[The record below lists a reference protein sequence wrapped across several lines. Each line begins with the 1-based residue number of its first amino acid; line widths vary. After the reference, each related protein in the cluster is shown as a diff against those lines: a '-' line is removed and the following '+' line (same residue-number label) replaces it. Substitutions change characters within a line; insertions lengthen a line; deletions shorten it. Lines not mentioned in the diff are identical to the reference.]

1 MHNNEIYVGLDIG
14 TSMIKVVVVETQASQ
29 VNIIGVGNVSSQ
41 GVKRGVIVDINETA
55 FAIRAAVAQ
64 AAAKANIQI
73 DEVVAGIPANQL
85 KIEQIQGMTAIANPS
100 TRISYAD
107 VREVAKQALIRNLPP
122 EREIIDVL
130 PSEFIVDGF
139 DGISD
144 PYDMVGVRLEMRG
157 IAFTGPKTITHN
169 VRMAVERAGLKL
181 REFVVTPLAIGR
193 TVMSDG
199 EQDFGTVLV
208 DMGAGQTTAAV
219 IHDHQLKF
227 ITVDQEGGDF
237 ISRDVSTV
245 LNTSYENADKAK
257 RDYGCADSL
266 MASESNEFL
275 IESVGQREPMRVS
288 EKYLAEIIEAR
299 VDQIYSNLFKQLQ
312 PTGALEMPG
321 GIVLTGG
328 SSLLAGAPELLQQMF
343 GMNVRIEMPTQI
355 GIRHPGYTAG
365 FAIAKYAASQT
376 QTERVVKEVIFG
388 NQLTT
393 AQQDEPIVENVKK
406 HSFFSTNN
414 HTESAPQEPEY
425 GVQNQTDE
433 VLDEET
439 PFKHDSQKKV
449 KDKVKSF
456 LANFFD

>member
-14 TSMIKVVVVETQASQ
+14 TAMIKVIVVETQASQ
-29 VNIIGVGNVSSQ
+29 VNVIGVGNVPSQ

-55 FAIRAAVAQ
+55 AAIKAAVAQ
-64 AAAKANIQI
+64 AATKANIQI

-85 KIEQIQGMTAIANPS
+85 KIEQIQGMTAIVND
-100 TRISYAD
+100 TKRISYDD
-107 VREVAKQALIRNLPP
+107 VREVARQALISNLPP

-181 REFVVTPLAIGR
+181 REFVVTPLAVGR
-193 TVMSDG
+193 TALNDG
-199 EQDFGTVLV
+199 EQDFGTILI

-227 ITVDQEGGDF
+227 ITVDQEGGEY
-237 ISRDVSTV
+237 ITRDISTV
-245 LNTSYENADKAK
+245 LNTTYEYADKAK
-257 RDYGCADSL
+257 RDYGCADSTL
-266 MASESNEFL
+266 TSEQNEFL
-275 IESVGQREPMRVS
+275 IESVGQREPIRVS
-288 EKYLAEIIEAR
+288 EKYLSEIIEAR
-299 VDQIYSNLFKQLQ
+299 VDQIFSNLFKQLQ

-328 SSLLAGAPELLQQMF
+328 SSLLGGVPELLQQMF
-343 GMNVRIEMPTQI
+343 GMNVRIEIPSQI
-355 GIRHPGYTAG
+355 GIRHPSYMAG
-365 FAIAKYAASQT
+365 FAIARYAAAQT

-393 AQQDEPIVENVKK
+393 AQQDEPVLEKEKK
-406 HSFFSTNN
+406 HGFFTSNFGNEEKYQASTKMVDEQAMEENDFQ
-414 HTESAPQEPEY
+414 HEPQK
-425 GVQNQTDE
+425 N
-433 VLDEET
+433 
-439 PFKHDSQKKV
+439 V
-449 KDKVKSF
+449 KDKVKNF
-456 LANFFD
+456 IANFFD

>member
-14 TSMIKVVVVETQASQ
+14 SSMIKVVVVETQAGQ
-29 VNIIGVGNVSSQ
+29 VNVIGVGNVPSQ

-55 FAIRAAVAQ
+55 SAISAAVAQ
-64 AAAKANIQI
+64 AATKANIQI
-73 DEVVAGIPANQL
+73 SEVVAGIPANQL
-85 KIEQIQGMTAIANPS
+85 KIEQVQGMTAIANSS

-193 TVMSDG
+193 TAMNDG
-199 EQDFGTVLV
+199 EQDFGTILIDV
-208 DMGAGQTTAAV
+208 GAGQTTAAV

-237 ISRDVSTV
+237 ITRDVSTV
-245 LNTSYENADKAK
+245 LNTSYENAEKVK
-257 RDYGCADSL
+257 RDYGSADSL
-266 MASESNEFL
+266 MASDNNEFL
-275 IESVGQREPMRVS
+275 VESVGQQEPIRIS

-299 VDQIYSNLFKQLQ
+299 VEQIFSNLFKQLQ

-328 SSLLAGAPELLQQMF
+328 TSLLTGIAELLQQMF
-343 GMNVRIEMPTQI
+343 GMRVRIEMPNQI

-365 FAIAKYAASQT
+365 FAIAKYAALQT

-393 AQQDEPIVENVKK
+393 AQQDESNIENDKKNNTFTKNNQMVEDYQQENDNLENDVAGQ
-406 HSFFSTNN
+406 H
-414 HTESAPQEPEY
+414 EPQK
-425 GVQNQTDE
+425 NA
-433 VLDEET
+433 
-439 PFKHDSQKKV
+439 

-456 LANFFD
+456 FLKLFD

>member
-14 TSMIKVVVVETQASQ
+14 SSMIKVVVVETQAGQ
-29 VNIIGVGNVSSQ
+29 VNVIGVGNVPSQ

-55 FAIRAAVAQ
+55 SAISAAVAQ
-64 AAAKANIQI
+64 AATKANIQI
-73 DEVVAGIPANQL
+73 SEVVAGIPANQL
-85 KIEQIQGMTAIANPS
+85 KIEQVQGMTAIANSS

-193 TVMSDG
+193 TAMNDG
-199 EQDFGTVLV
+199 EQDFGTILIDV
-208 DMGAGQTTAAV
+208 GAGQTTAAV

-237 ISRDVSTV
+237 ITRDVSTV
-245 LNTSYENADKAK
+245 LNTSYENAEKVK
-257 RDYGCADSL
+257 RDYGSADSL
-266 MASESNEFL
+266 MASDNNEFL
-275 IESVGQREPMRVS
+275 VESVGQQEPIRIS

-299 VDQIYSNLFKQLQ
+299 VEQIFSNLFKQLQ

-328 SSLLAGAPELLQQMF
+328 TSLLTGITELLQQMF
-343 GMNVRIEMPTQI
+343 GMRVRIEMPNQI

-365 FAIAKYAASQT
+365 FAIAKYAALQT

-393 AQQDEPIVENVKK
+393 AQQDESNIENDKKNNTFTKNNQMVEDYQQENDNLENDVAGQ
-406 HSFFSTNN
+406 H
-414 HTESAPQEPEY
+414 EPQK
-425 GVQNQTDE
+425 NA
-433 VLDEET
+433 
-439 PFKHDSQKKV
+439 

-456 LANFFD
+456 FLKLFD

>member
-14 TSMIKVVVVETQASQ
+14 SSMIKVVVVETQAGQ
-29 VNIIGVGNVSSQ
+29 VNVIGVGNVPSQ

-55 FAIRAAVAQ
+55 SAISAAVAQ
-64 AAAKANIQI
+64 AATKANIQI
-73 DEVVAGIPANQL
+73 SEVVAGIPANQL
-85 KIEQIQGMTAIANPS
+85 KIEQVQGMTAIANSS

-193 TVMSDG
+193 TAMNDG
-199 EQDFGTVLV
+199 EQDFGTILIDV
-208 DMGAGQTTAAV
+208 GAGQTTAAV

-237 ISRDVSTV
+237 ITRDVSTV
-245 LNTSYENADKAK
+245 LNTSYENAEKVK
-257 RDYGCADSL
+257 RDYGSADSL
-266 MASESNEFL
+266 MASDNNEFL
-275 IESVGQREPMRVS
+275 VESVGQQEPSRIS

-299 VDQIYSNLFKQLQ
+299 VEQIFSNLFKQLQ

-328 SSLLAGAPELLQQMF
+328 TSLLTGIAELLQQMF
-343 GMNVRIEMPTQI
+343 GMRVRIEMPNQI

-365 FAIAKYAASQT
+365 FAIAKYAALQT

-393 AQQDEPIVENVKK
+393 AQQDESNIENDKKNNTFTKNNQMVEDYQQENDNLENDVAGQ
-406 HSFFSTNN
+406 H
-414 HTESAPQEPEY
+414 EPQK
-425 GVQNQTDE
+425 NA
-433 VLDEET
+433 
-439 PFKHDSQKKV
+439 

-456 LANFFD
+456 FLNLFD

>member
-14 TSMIKVVVVETQASQ
+14 SSMIKVVVVETQAGQ
-29 VNIIGVGNVSSQ
+29 VNVIGVGNVPSQ

-55 FAIRAAVAQ
+55 SAIKSAVAQ
-64 AAAKANIQI
+64 AATKANIQI
-73 DEVVAGIPANQL
+73 SEVVAGIPANQL
-85 KIEQIQGMTAIANPS
+85 KIEQVQGMTAIANSS

-193 TVMSDG
+193 TAMNDG
-199 EQDFGTVLV
+199 EQDFGTILIDV
-208 DMGAGQTTAAV
+208 GAGQTTAAV

-237 ISRDVSTV
+237 ITRDVSTV
-245 LNTSYENADKAK
+245 LNTSYENAEKVK
-257 RDYGCADSL
+257 RDYGSADSL
-266 MASESNEFL
+266 MASDNNEFL
-275 IESVGQREPMRVS
+275 VESVGQQEPSRIS

-299 VDQIYSNLFKQLQ
+299 VEQIFSNLFKQLQ

-328 SSLLAGAPELLQQMF
+328 TSLLTGK
-343 GMNVRIEMPTQI
+343 I
-355 GIRHPGYTAG
+355 GRAH
-365 FAIAKYAASQT
+365 
-376 QTERVVKEVIFG
+376 V
-388 NQLTT
+388 
-393 AQQDEPIVENVKK
+393 
-406 HSFFSTNN
+406 
-414 HTESAPQEPEY
+414 
-425 GVQNQTDE
+425 
-433 VLDEET
+433 
-439 PFKHDSQKKV
+439 
-449 KDKVKSF
+449 
-456 LANFFD
+456 

>member
-14 TSMIKVVVVETQASQ
+14 SSMIKVVVVETQAGQ
-29 VNIIGVGNVSSQ
+29 VNVIGVGNVPSQ

-55 FAIRAAVAQ
+55 SAISAAVAQ
-64 AAAKANIQI
+64 AATKANIQI
-73 DEVVAGIPANQL
+73 SEVVAGIPANQL
-85 KIEQIQGMTAIANPS
+85 KIEQVQGMTAIANSS

-193 TVMSDG
+193 TAMNDG
-199 EQDFGTVLV
+199 EQDFGTILIDV
-208 DMGAGQTTAAV
+208 GAGQTTAAV

-237 ISRDVSTV
+237 ITRDVSTV
-245 LNTSYENADKAK
+245 LNTSYENAEKVK
-257 RDYGCADSL
+257 RDYGSADSL
-266 MASESNEFL
+266 MASDNNEFL
-275 IESVGQREPMRVS
+275 VESVGQQEPSRIS

-299 VDQIYSNLFKQLQ
+299 VEQIFSNLFKQLQ

-328 SSLLAGAPELLQQMF
+328 TSLLTGIAELLQQMF
-343 GMNVRIEMPTQI
+343 GMRVRIEMPNQI

-365 FAIAKYAASQT
+365 FAIAKYAALQT

-393 AQQDEPIVENVKK
+393 AQQDESNIENDKKNNTFTKNNQMVEDYQQENDNLENDVAGQ
-406 HSFFSTNN
+406 H
-414 HTESAPQEPEY
+414 EPQK
-425 GVQNQTDE
+425 NA
-433 VLDEET
+433 
-439 PFKHDSQKKV
+439 

-456 LANFFD
+456 FLKLFD